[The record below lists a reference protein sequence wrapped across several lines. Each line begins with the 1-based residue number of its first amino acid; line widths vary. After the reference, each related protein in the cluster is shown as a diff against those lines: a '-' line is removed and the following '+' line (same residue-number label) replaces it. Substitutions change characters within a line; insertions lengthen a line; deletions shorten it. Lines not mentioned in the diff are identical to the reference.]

1 MIIIQLTGLS
11 GAGKSTIAQGVKKEL
26 HEKGYKIEI
35 IDGDEYRKT
44 LCSDLGFS
52 KIDRMTNIRRLS
64 VVSQVLARNNI
75 IVILSVIN
83 PFTEIRN
90 EIEKSYK
97 NVKTVWI
104 NCSLPELR
112 NRDTKGLYKRAFLP
126 DNDPDKL
133 YNLTGVND
141 LYEIPENPHLI
152 INTHLE
158 TKENAI
164 KSLYEFIIKNID

>member
-64 VVSQVLARNNI
+64 VV
-75 IVILSVIN
+75 
-83 PFTEIRN
+83 
-90 EIEKSYK
+90 
-97 NVKTVWI
+97 
-104 NCSLPELR
+104 
-112 NRDTKGLYKRAFLP
+112 
-126 DNDPDKL
+126 
-133 YNLTGVND
+133 
-141 LYEIPENPHLI
+141 
-152 INTHLE
+152 
-158 TKENAI
+158 
-164 KSLYEFIIKNID
+164 